1 MVLISF
7 MISVKK
13 KNTKKL
19 FIAHLSSVHSDE
31 FWSLF
36 SLMILPSFTFFTG
49 FILSATNNRCLYIC
63 HTCTHTYAIFQY
75 IGYVLFVLV
84 DCFNTFNTFATSVF
98 ALNFF
103 SVIKFENV
111 FECGFFNL
119 LFSQKCGLA
128 CFEMM
133 FLLVLNLL
141 EQVRW
146 SCLVT

>member
-1 MVLISF
+1 M
-7 MISVKK
+7 
-13 KNTKKL
+13 
-19 FIAHLSSVHSDE
+19 
-31 FWSLF
+31 
-36 SLMILPSFTFFTG
+36 MILPSFTF
-49 FILSATNNRCLYIC
+49 LQDLYLVPQTIGVY
-63 HTCTHTYAIFQY
+63 TYAVLQY

-84 DCFNTFNTFATSVF
+84 DCFNTFNTFATFVF

-119 LFSQKCGLA
+119 LFIQKCGLA

-141 EQVRW
+141 EQVG
-146 SCLVT
+146 